1 MIYLTNAA
9 ADRGGCSGNPN
20 DVVEGIAQTLGLNVQ
35 GVVLLPHSMSTD
47 ITCGQFPKV
56 IRMGNKE
63 NRENAMTLSVI
74 PMTRT
79 TDWESRIG
87 RRVTLRDLHVLST
100 VVRWGS
106 MAKAA
111 SHLAMSQSAVSESI
125 AHLEDAIRVR
135 LLDRTPQGIAPT
147 IYAETLLKRGHVIFD
162 ELQQAIKDI
171 EFLANPTVGEV
182 RIAIPEFL
190 TEWLLPTAIDK
201 LSRRYPQ
208 IVVRVFQPNTMTLE
222 HRELQDRS
230 VDLVVTRVPRSFASD
245 IFDMEALFDDPH
257 FVVAGKG
264 SRWAEAS
271 NIILAELENEPW
283 TIPPS
288 PVIDTLLQ
296 EIFETEGLKPP
307 SKRVIAGSVVLRMHL
322 LATGRFL
329 SLFPTSVLR
338 TAAQQWSIKTLP
350 FDLRAKAQPIAI
362 LTLKNRT
369 LSAVAQLL
377 IEELREAAKDLTA
390 KDQ

>member
-1 MIYLTNAA
+1 
-9 ADRGGCSGNPN
+9 
-20 DVVEGIAQTLGLNVQ
+20 
-35 GVVLLPHSMSTD
+35 
-47 ITCGQFPKV
+47 
-56 IRMGNKE
+56 MGNKE
-63 NRENAMTLSVI
+63 NGENAMTLSVI
-74 PMTRT
+74 PMSRT

-162 ELQQAIKDI
+162 ELQQAVKDI

-296 EIFETEGLKPP
+296 EIFETQGLKPP

-377 IEELREAAKDLTA
+377 IEELRVAAKDLTA

>member
-1 MIYLTNAA
+1 
-9 ADRGGCSGNPN
+9 
-20 DVVEGIAQTLGLNVQ
+20 
-35 GVVLLPHSMSTD
+35 
-47 ITCGQFPKV
+47 
-56 IRMGNKE
+56 
-63 NRENAMTLSVI
+63 
-74 PMTRT
+74 MTRT

-125 AHLEDAIRVR
+125 ANLEDAIRVR

-162 ELQQAIKDI
+162 ELQQAVKDI
-171 EFLANPTVGEV
+171 EFLANPTVGEL

-230 VDLVVTRVPRSFASD
+230 VDLVV
-245 IFDMEALFDDPH
+245 
-257 FVVAGKG
+257 AGKG

-296 EIFETEGLKPP
+296 EIFETQGLKPP

-369 LSAVAQLL
+369 LSAVAQLF
-377 IEELREAAKDLTA
+377 IEELLAVATDHRKGLVMVLP
-390 KDQ
+390 

>member
-1 MIYLTNAA
+1 
-9 ADRGGCSGNPN
+9 
-20 DVVEGIAQTLGLNVQ
+20 
-35 GVVLLPHSMSTD
+35 
-47 ITCGQFPKV
+47 
-56 IRMGNKE
+56 MGNEE
-63 NRENAMTLSVI
+63 NGENAMTLSVI
-74 PMTRT
+74 PMSRT

-162 ELQQAIKDI
+162 ELQQAVKDI

-296 EIFETEGLKPP
+296 EIFETQGLKPP

-322 LATGRFL
+322 LAPGRFL

>member
-1 MIYLTNAA
+1 
-9 ADRGGCSGNPN
+9 
-20 DVVEGIAQTLGLNVQ
+20 
-35 GVVLLPHSMSTD
+35 
-47 ITCGQFPKV
+47 
-56 IRMGNKE
+56 MGNKE
-63 NRENAMTLSVI
+63 NGENAMTLSVI
-74 PMTRT
+74 PMSRT

-162 ELQQAIKDI
+162 ELQQAVKDI

-296 EIFETEGLKPP
+296 EIFETQGLKPP

-362 LTLKNRT
+362 LTLKN
-369 LSAVAQLL
+369 AQLRSSL
-377 IEELREAAKDLTA
+377 LRSCGRPQKT
-390 KDQ
+390 

>member
-1 MIYLTNAA
+1 
-9 ADRGGCSGNPN
+9 
-20 DVVEGIAQTLGLNVQ
+20 
-35 GVVLLPHSMSTD
+35 
-47 ITCGQFPKV
+47 
-56 IRMGNKE
+56 MGNKE
-63 NRENAMTLSVI
+63 NGEYAMTLSVI

-208 IVVRVFQPNTMTLE
+208 IVVRVIQPNTMTLE

-230 VDLVVTRVPRSFASD
+230 VDLVVTRVPKSFASD

-296 EIFETEGLKPP
+296 EIFETQGLKPP

-390 KDQ
+390 KD

>member
-1 MIYLTNAA
+1 
-9 ADRGGCSGNPN
+9 
-20 DVVEGIAQTLGLNVQ
+20 
-35 GVVLLPHSMSTD
+35 
-47 ITCGQFPKV
+47 
-56 IRMGNKE
+56 MGNKE
-63 NRENAMTLSVI
+63 NGENAMTLSVI
-74 PMTRT
+74 PMSRT

-162 ELQQAIKDI
+162 ELQQAVKDI

-245 IFDMEALFDDPH
+245 IFDVEALFDDPH

-296 EIFETEGLKPP
+296 EIFETQGLKPP

>member
-1 MIYLTNAA
+1 
-9 ADRGGCSGNPN
+9 
-20 DVVEGIAQTLGLNVQ
+20 
-35 GVVLLPHSMSTD
+35 
-47 ITCGQFPKV
+47 
-56 IRMGNKE
+56 MGNKE
-63 NRENAMTLSVI
+63 NGENAMTLSVI

-230 VDLVVTRVPRSFASD
+230 VDLVVTRVPKSFASD

-296 EIFETEGLKPP
+296 EIFETQGLKPP

-377 IEELREAAKDLTA
+377 IEELREVAKDLTA
-390 KDQ
+390 KD

>member
-1 MIYLTNAA
+1 
-9 ADRGGCSGNPN
+9 
-20 DVVEGIAQTLGLNVQ
+20 
-35 GVVLLPHSMSTD
+35 
-47 ITCGQFPKV
+47 
-56 IRMGNKE
+56 MGNKE
-63 NRENAMTLSVI
+63 NGENAMTLSVI
-74 PMTRT
+74 PMSRT

-162 ELQQAIKDI
+162 ELQQAVKDI

-296 EIFETEGLKPP
+296 EIFETQGLKPP

-377 IEELREAAKDLTA
+377 IEELREAARDLTA

>member
-1 MIYLTNAA
+1 
-9 ADRGGCSGNPN
+9 
-20 DVVEGIAQTLGLNVQ
+20 
-35 GVVLLPHSMSTD
+35 
-47 ITCGQFPKV
+47 
-56 IRMGNKE
+56 
-63 NRENAMTLSVI
+63 
-74 PMTRT
+74 MTRT
-79 TDWESRIG
+79 TDWESRIR
-87 RRVTLRDLHVLST
+87 RRVTLRDLHVLSS

-135 LLDRTPQGIAPT
+135 LLDRTPHGIEPT
-147 IYAETLLKRGHVIFD
+147 IYAETLLKRGDVIFD
-162 ELQQAIKDI
+162 ELQEAIKDI

-182 RIAIPEFL
+182 RIAVPEFL

-208 IVVRVFQPNTMTLE
+208 IVVRVLQPNTMTLE

-230 VDLVVTRVPRSFASD
+230 VDLVVTRVPNSFVSD
-245 IFDMEALFDDPH
+245 SFDVEVLFDDPH

-264 SRWAEAS
+264 SRWAQGS
-271 NIILAELENEPW
+271 NISLAELRNEPW

-288 PVIDTLLQ
+288 PIINTLLQ
-296 EIFETEGLKPP
+296 EMFETEGLEPP
-307 SKRVIAGSVVLRMHL
+307 SRRVIAGSVVLRMHL

-338 TAAQQWSIKTLP
+338 TATQQWSIKMLP

-369 LSAVAQLL
+369 LNAVTQLF
-377 IEELREAAKDLTA
+377 IEELRAVAKESNRNN
-390 KDQ
+390 

>member
-1 MIYLTNAA
+1 
-9 ADRGGCSGNPN
+9 
-20 DVVEGIAQTLGLNVQ
+20 
-35 GVVLLPHSMSTD
+35 
-47 ITCGQFPKV
+47 
-56 IRMGNKE
+56 
-63 NRENAMTLSVI
+63 
-74 PMTRT
+74 MTRT

-135 LLDRTPQGIAPT
+135 LLDRTPQGIEPT

-162 ELQQAIKDI
+162 ELQQAIKDM
-171 EFLANPTVGEV
+171 EFLAEDPTVGEL

-208 IVVRVFQPNTMTLE
+208 IVVCVFQPNTMTLE
-222 HRELQDRS
+222 YRELQDRS
-230 VDLVVTRVPRSFASD
+230 VDLVVTRVPKSFVSD
-245 IFDMEALFDDPH
+245 IFDIKVLFDDPH

-264 SRWAEAS
+264 SRWAQAS
-271 NIILAELENEPW
+271 NISLAELENEPW

-288 PVIDTLLQ
+288 LVINNLLQ
-296 EIFETEGLKPP
+296 EMFETEGLKPP
-307 SKRVIAGSVVLRMHL
+307 SRRVIAGSIVLRMHL

-338 TAAQQWSIKTLP
+338 TATQQWPIKMLP

-369 LSAVAQLL
+369 LSAVAQLF
-377 IEELREAAKDLTA
+377 IEELLAVATDHRKGLVMVLPR
-390 KDQ
+390 

>member
-1 MIYLTNAA
+1 
-9 ADRGGCSGNPN
+9 
-20 DVVEGIAQTLGLNVQ
+20 
-35 GVVLLPHSMSTD
+35 
-47 ITCGQFPKV
+47 
-56 IRMGNKE
+56 MGNKE
-63 NRENAMTLSVI
+63 NGENAMTLSVI
-74 PMTRT
+74 PMSRT

-230 VDLVVTRVPRSFASD
+230 VDLVVTRVPKSFASD

-296 EIFETEGLKPP
+296 EIFETQGLKPP

-377 IEELREAAKDLTA
+377 IEELREAARDLTA
-390 KDQ
+390 KD

>member
-1 MIYLTNAA
+1 
-9 ADRGGCSGNPN
+9 
-20 DVVEGIAQTLGLNVQ
+20 
-35 GVVLLPHSMSTD
+35 
-47 ITCGQFPKV
+47 
-56 IRMGNKE
+56 MGNKE
-63 NRENAMTLSVI
+63 NGENAMTLSVI

-230 VDLVVTRVPRSFASD
+230 VDLVVTRVPKSFASD

-296 EIFETEGLKPP
+296 EIFETQGLKPP

>member
-1 MIYLTNAA
+1 M
-9 ADRGGCSGNPN
+9 
-20 DVVEGIAQTLGLNVQ
+20 
-35 GVVLLPHSMSTD
+35 
-47 ITCGQFPKV
+47 
-56 IRMGNKE
+56 
-63 NRENAMTLSVI
+63 
-74 PMTRT
+74 
-79 TDWESRIG
+79 
-87 RRVTLRDLHVLST
+87 
-100 VVRWGS
+100 
-106 MAKAA
+106 
-111 SHLAMSQSAVSESI
+111 
-125 AHLEDAIRVR
+125 
-135 LLDRTPQGIAPT
+135 
-147 IYAETLLKRGHVIFD
+147 
-162 ELQQAIKDI
+162 QQAVKDI

-296 EIFETEGLKPP
+296 EIFETQGLKPP